1 GADADGTVTERWRSQ
16 PVPGGVSSAPA
27 LSSDGRTVYVLD
39 GEHGL
44 WALDSEDG
52 TPRWHTRLDLSSP
65 ATLSVTGEDMVIVA
79 PDRADGAAPAPAG
92 EGRPQGRG
100 GVVLAVRDEG
110 DTARVAWQRPEL
122 GATGPVA
129 VAANGLGYTVTRS
142 AAGEA
147 ELTVL
152 DLGVGGTVDT

>member
-1 GADADGTVTERWRSQ
+1 
-16 PVPGGVSSAPA
+16 
-27 LSSDGRTVYVLD
+27 
-39 GEHGL
+39 
-44 WALDSEDG
+44 
-52 TPRWHTRLDLSSP
+52 
-65 ATLSVTGEDMVIVA
+65 M
-79 PDRADGAAPAPAG
+79 
-92 EGRPQGRG
+92 
-100 GVVLAVRDEG
+100 LAVRDEG

-152 DLGVGGTVDT
+152 DLGVGGTVDTEPLDPRTGAAGTAVITNSGRIVVLGADGLVSVFD